1 MTTSS
6 IISRPTLWTSRVL
19 FTLAVLFLLMDLTM
33 KFLTTPESVAGT
45 AALGWPEGAVRPLGI
60 IQGCCVA
67 LLLVP
72 RTAPLGALLL
82 TGYLGGAV
90 ATHVRVQNPLFTHIL
105 FPVYIAALIWLPL
118 FLRDGRVRRA
128 LDGGRSWWQA
138 PTV

>member
-1 MTTSS
+1 M
-6 IISRPTLWTSRVL
+6 L
-19 FTLAVLFLLMDLTM
+19 FTIAAMFLLMDLTM
-33 KFLTTPESVAGT
+33 KFFTTPESVAGT

-72 RTAPLGALLL
+72 RTAPLGAVLL
-82 TGYLGGAV
+82 TAYLGGAV

-118 FLRDGRVRRA
+118 YLRDPRVRRVLEHAAPPAA
-128 LDGGRSWWQA
+128 LRDYRFA
-138 PTV
+138 VARPA